1 MLPTHWS
8 QGWGCICGTSLLSGL
23 FPEPILQLRHRN
35 CGPDF
40 FLPRCFCSLIATS
53 RLPLC
58 RAKQGRQS
66 NGRISPHSP
75 RAAQQQ
81 LPAAEN
87 AICAVLDL
95 GFTPFVYPW
104 LYQCCTLGK
113 PPEFYL
119 QAGGCNKSHPSENS
133 CRGDISTVRQLH
145 GACSALPWLLRN
157 LPLGIS
163 LLAQAGAS
171 EHLTVSLWWMF
182 LYLFGFRSRLKALL
196 EIHFSQRLF
205 RSIVPSGI
213 KVMNHLGIKV

>member
-53 RLPLC
+53 HLPLC

-75 RAAQQQ
+75 RAEQQQ

-119 QAGGCNKSHPSENS
+119 QAGGCNKSHPSEKS
-133 CRGDISTVRQLH
+133 CHGDISTVRQLH
-145 GACSALPWLLRN
+145 GELVQLCLGFSETFHWVSASLLRQV
-157 LPLGIS
+157 
-163 LLAQAGAS
+163 LLNILQCPCGGCFSICLAS
-171 EHLTVSLWWMF
+171 D
-182 LYLFGFRSRLKALL
+182 
-196 EIHFSQRLF
+196 QD
-205 RSIVPSGI
+205 
-213 KVMNHLGIKV
+213 